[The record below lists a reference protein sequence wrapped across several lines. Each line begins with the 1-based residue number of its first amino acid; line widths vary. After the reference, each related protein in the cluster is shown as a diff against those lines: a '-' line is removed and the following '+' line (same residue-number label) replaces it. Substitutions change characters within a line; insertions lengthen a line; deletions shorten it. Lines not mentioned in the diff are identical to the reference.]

1 MGFIEQVSSTIK
13 KYSMLSEKDRVLVGL
28 SGGPDSVSLLIAL
41 KRLQD
46 TLSIRLYTI
55 YIDHGLRPKETA
67 NEIEFCKSISESL
80 GVGFTS
86 RAFDVKGFAKS
97 QRLNLQEAGRIL
109 RYRAFEEE
117 SIRLGANRIALGHTL
132 NDQIETFLIRLLRG
146 AGLKGL
152 SGIPPVRGKII
163 RPLIETK
170 KEEILEFL
178 KEEGISYMVDSSNLE
193 GKYLRN
199 RLREEIIPVLLRFN
213 PNLIETLS
221 NTIDVIGEEDRYLEL
236 IVTKTLMRLISRKDD
251 ASVELF
257 LQPLENLDRVIL
269 RRVLRRAISET
280 RGLSGI
286 GFSHIESIINLIK
299 EGASGDRL
307 YIPKGIR
314 AIKKYSTLL
323 ITSNLPLRLSTYRLE
338 AGSEV
343 FIKEAGLLI
352 VASLPLESAPIQ
364 KTKDMAVFDAE
375 KLTFPLIIRARAD
388 GDFFYPEGF
397 GKRKKLQDY
406 FVDEKIPRDERD
418 SIPIITSG
426 KDIIWVLGLRK
437 DQRFLPDSKTNRFI
451 TLTIRPAQK

>member
-1 MGFIEQVSSTIK
+1 MGFIEKVSSTIK
-13 KYSMLSEKDRVLVGL
+13 RYSMLSEKDRVLVGL

-46 TLSIRLYTI
+46 ALSLKLYTI
-55 YIDHGLRPKETA
+55 YIDHGLRPKETTK
-67 NEIEFCKSISESL
+67 EIEFCKSISETL

-86 RAFDVKGFAKS
+86 RAYDVKEFAKS

-178 KEEGISYMVDSSNLE
+178 KKEGISYMVDSSNLE

-199 RLREEIIPVLLRFN
+199 RLRGEIIPVLLKFN

-236 IVTKTLMRLISRKDD
+236 AVTKTLMRLISRKDD

-280 RGLSGI
+280 KGLSGI
-286 GFSHIESIINLIK
+286 GFRHIESIINLIK

-323 ITSNLPLRLSTYRLE
+323 ITSKPPLRLSTYTLE
-338 AGSEV
+338 AGGEV
-343 FIKEAGLLI
+343 FLKEAGLLI
-352 VASLPLESAPIQ
+352 VASLPLESAPQ

-375 KLTFPLIIRARAD
+375 KLRFPLIVRARAK

-406 FVDEKIPRDERD
+406 FVDEKIPRDGRD
-418 SIPIITSG
+418 SIPIVTSG
-426 KDIIWVLGLRK
+426 EDIIWVLGLRK
-437 DQRFLPDSKTNRFI
+437 DERFLPDSRTNRFI